1 MFAWLLGRTTYFDP
15 SIQCAGA
22 DGCDQ
27 LRTLQMWPAGL
38 LFLGVLV
45 VVGLVSVVSFQRRD
59 VP

>member
-1 MFAWLLGRTTYFDP
+1 VFAWLLGRTTYFDP
-15 SIQCAGA
+15 SIHCPDA

-38 LFLGVLV
+38 LIAGVLLL
-45 VVGLVSVVSFQRRD
+45 VGLVSLASFQRRD